1 MTKIEMLSSL
11 TLAACILL
19 AACGSTSTNEK
30 DDNNDTTSTSP
41 KQERAEAPKYG
52 YNIVA
57 QYPHDVESYTQGLE
71 YVDGTLW
78 EGTGQEGKSHLMR
91 VDLKTGKRNVVAS
104 LPKEDFGEGITHYKE
119 RIYQLTWLSEK
130 AYVYDAKGNIIKT
143 IPYSGEGWGI
153 TTDGNRLF
161 MSDGTSALRIVDP
174 ETFATLGIINVSL
187 DGYMLSYINEL
198 EWVDGYIWANV
209 YTYDIIVKIDPK
221 SGEVVGY
228 VELGELRQ
236 LLKNNPQAE
245 AFNGIAYNPS
255 NGHFYVTGKN
265 WNSLFEI
272 EIQQ

>member
-57 QYPHDVESYTQGLE
+57 QYPHGVESYTQGLE

-78 EGTGQEGKSHLMR
+78 EGTGQESKSHLMR
-91 VDLKTGKRNVVAS
+91 VDLKTGKRNIVAS

-143 IPYSGEGWGI
+143 IPYNGEGWGI

-161 MSDGTSALRIVDP
+161 MSDGTSALRIVNP

>member
-30 DDNNDTTSTSP
+30 DDNNDTTSTSS

-57 QYPHDVESYTQGLE
+57 QFPHDVESYTQGLE

-91 VDLKTGKRNVVAS
+91 VDLKTGKRSIVAS

-209 YTYDIIVKIDPK
+209 YTYDIIVKINPK

>member
-30 DDNNDTTSTSP
+30 DDNNDTTSTSS

-91 VDLKTGKRNVVAS
+91 VDLKTGKRSIVAS

-228 VELGELRQ
+228 VGLGELRQ

-245 AFNGIAYNPS
+245 ALNGIAYNPS

>member
-1 MTKIEMLSSL
+1 MLSSL

-30 DDNNDTTSTSP
+30 DDNNDTKSTSS
-41 KQERAEAPKYG
+41 KQERAEAPKYD

-91 VDLKTGKRNVVAS
+91 VDLKTGKRSIVAS

-143 IPYSGEGWGI
+143 VPYSGEGWGI

-228 VELGELRQ
+228 VELGELRH

>member
-11 TLAACILL
+11 TLAACMLL

-91 VDLKTGKRNVVAS
+91 VDLKTGKRSIVAS

-228 VELGELRQ
+228 VELGKLRH

>member
-1 MTKIEMLSSL
+1 MEMLSSL
-11 TLAACILL
+11 TLAACMLL

-91 VDLKTGKRNVVAS
+91 VDLKTGKRSIVAS

-228 VELGELRQ
+228 VELGKLRH

>member
-11 TLAACILL
+11 TLAACMLL

-30 DDNNDTTSTSP
+30 DDNNDTTSTSS

-91 VDLKTGKRNVVAS
+91 VDLKTGKRSIVAS

-209 YTYDIIVKIDPK
+209 YTYDIIVKINPK

-265 WNSLFEI
+265 WNSIFEI

>member
-78 EGTGQEGKSHLMR
+78 EGTGQESKSHLMR

-221 SGEVVGY
+221 SGEVAGY
-228 VELGELRQ
+228 VELGELRH

>member
-30 DDNNDTTSTSP
+30 DDNNDTTSTSS
-41 KQERAEAPKYG
+41 KQERAEVPKYG

-91 VDLKTGKRNVVAS
+91 VDLKTGKRSIVAS

-209 YTYDIIVKIDPK
+209 YTYDIIVKINPK

-265 WNSLFEI
+265 WNSIFEI

>member
-11 TLAACILL
+11 TLAACMLL

>member
-30 DDNNDTTSTSP
+30 DDNNDTTSTSS

-91 VDLKTGKRNVVAS
+91 VDLKTGKRSIVAS

-255 NGHFYVTGKN
+255 NGHFFVTGKN

>member
-91 VDLKTGKRNVVAS
+91 VDLKTGKRSIVAS

-265 WNSLFEI
+265 WNSIFEI

>member
-11 TLAACILL
+11 TLAACMLL

-30 DDNNDTTSTSP
+30 DDNNDTTSTSS

-57 QYPHDVESYTQGLE
+57 QFPHDVESYTQGLE

-91 VDLKTGKRNVVAS
+91 VDLKTGKRSIVAS

-119 RIYQLTWLSEK
+119 RVYQLTWLSEK

-209 YTYDIIVKIDPK
+209 YTYDIIVKINPK

>member
-30 DDNNDTTSTSP
+30 DDNNDTTSTSS

-57 QYPHDVESYTQGLE
+57 QYPHAVESYTQGLE
-71 YVDGTLW
+71 YVDGILW

-91 VDLKTGKRNVVAS
+91 VDLKTGKRNIVAS

-119 RIYQLTWLSEK
+119 RVYQLTWLSEK

-228 VELGELRQ
+228 VELGELRH

-265 WNSLFEI
+265 WNSIFEI